1 MRMDIVTT
9 LQTDFEF
16 LKLIKK
22 HGKTGKHIALENLLQ
37 RNKDNFF
44 ERYLYRLSYEEFVKS
59 GKNKKHKLCKTYW
72 GHNMP
77 NKFKG
82 KTKRVTQS

>member
-1 MRMDIVTT
+1 MDIVTT

-22 HGKTGKHIALENLLQ
+22 HGKTGKHMALENLLQ

-44 ERYLYRLSYEEFVKS
+44 ARYLYRLQYEEFLKQNK
-59 GKNKKHKLCKTYW
+59 GNKKHKLIK
-72 GHNMP
+72 
-77 NKFKG
+77 
-82 KTKRVTQS
+82 